1 MPKIAVYKYFTFFI
15 YAYDALHEPPHLHI
29 AHVKK
34 SRQNSAKIWL
44 ETLIFSHHGTLSR
57 KEMNMACRIIKKNK
71 IILIDYFF
79 AVKREEKIK
88 PIKLH

>member
-44 ETLIFSHHGTLSR
+44 ETLIFSQHGTLSR
-57 KEMNMACRIIKKNK
+57 KEMNTVYRIIKKNK
-71 IILIDYFF
+71 IILIDYFLRF
-79 AVKREEKIK
+79 NVKKK
-88 PIKLH
+88 